1 MSDYTT
7 NYNLILPKKE
17 ENYDVETAN
26 TNNKIIDTQL
36 ANKVEKVPGKNLSS
50 NDFTNA
56 YKNKIDSLQNIYKF
70 VGSVDSFENLPMTAQ
85 NGDVY
90 NVIDES
96 KSYSWN
102 DTTKEWIEL
111 GSAIDV
117 ENVLTH
123 KYTLILTSEISAGQI
138 IDIPCKYK
146 VRANCLDVF
155 FNGERLLL
163 SSNVSG
169 TDGHYCEIGEAN
181 SISNQIQITSDWHPE
196 IGDYFDFVLRGEYR
210 DDT

>member
-90 NVIDES
+90 NVINES

-111 GSAIDV
+111 GSTVDV
-117 ENVLTH
+117 ENVITH

-138 IDIPCKYK
+138 IDIPCRYK
-146 VRANCLDVF
+146 VGANCLDVF

-169 TDGHYCEIGEAN
+169 TDGHYCEVGDVN

-196 IGDYFDFVLRGEYR
+196 MGDYFDFVLRGEYR

>member
-1 MSDYTT
+1 MSDYST
-7 NYNLILPKKE
+7 NYNLLLPRKG
-17 ENYDVETAN
+17 ENYDIEVAN
-26 TNNKIIDTQL
+26 TNNKIIDEQL
-36 ANKVEKVPGKNLSS
+36 GKKVEKVPGKNLSS

-70 VGSVDSFENLPMTAQ
+70 VGSVDSFEDLPTTAQ

-90 NVIDES
+90 NVINES

-102 DTTKEWIEL
+102 DTAKLWIEL
-111 GSAIDV
+111 GSAMDI

-123 KYTLILTSEISAGQI
+123 KYTLILTSKIEAGQVL
-138 IDIPCKYK
+138 DIPCKYK
-146 VRANCLDVF
+146 VGAAVLDVF

-163 SSNVSG
+163 SSNISG
-169 TDGHYCEIGEAN
+169 TDGHYCEVGNAN
-181 SISNQIQITSDWHPE
+181 SISSQIQITSDWNAE
-196 IGDYFDFVLRGEYR
+196 IGDYFDFVVRGEYS